1 MAYKYDASV
10 AKQQSDLNAAN
21 QGKAGYVPLKVDGLL
36 GPKTQAA
43 ITQYGFNAQTGKPN
57 TPIVGGAPGSLPT
70 LGGIPGVDEA
80 PKSNLGNLRL
90 ALNAALTESA
100 QQTAKNRIGQLSGLM
115 GGGANPSVLKA
126 AVGLAQGGL
135 AQSRESI
142 MSDVLK
148 TYDEERKRLEFNPDQ
163 FRSAQGGIYDLKNN
177 SWVISPSPDG
187 DGTGKKITR
196 TDATVL
202 KLPISLVG
210 KSWNMLQT
218 ELDNDNPPQWFLDIA
233 AQEKKGQAEDE
244 AEAQKVRDAIN
255 VRFDAGD
262 KEGARA
268 LAHAYN
274 QKRAG
279 VTPAELRAMWDKFRE
294 QFLGTFSD
302 KSGGVDFED

>member
-148 TYDEERKRLEFNPDQ
+148 TYDEERKRIEFNPDQ

-177 SWVISPSPDG
+177 SWVISPKPDEVG
-187 DGTGKKITR
+187 GTAGKKITR

-202 KLPISLVG
+202 KLPISLIG
-210 KSWNMLQT
+210 KNWSILQT
-218 ELDNDNPPQWFLDIA
+218 ELDNDVPPEWFLDVA
-233 AQEKKGQAEDE
+233 AQEKKGQAEDPNE
-244 AEAQKVRDAIN
+244 RQQVMDAIN
-255 VRFDAGD
+255 ARFDAGD

-268 LAHAYN
+268 LAKAYN
-274 QKRAG
+274 QKRSG
-279 VTPAELRAMWDKFRE
+279 LSKEELKSMWDIFRE
-294 QFLGTFSD
+294 QFLGTFSG
-302 KSGGVDFED
+302 KSGGVD

>member
-1 MAYKYDASV
+1 MAYKYDPQV
-10 AKQQSDLNAAN
+10 ARQQADLNAVN

-135 AQSRESI
+135 AQSKQSI
-142 MSDVLK
+142 VSDVMSAYEK
-148 TYDEERKRLEFNPDQ
+148 TIEEERKRIEFNPDQ

-202 KLPISLVG
+202 KL
-210 KSWNMLQT
+210 
-218 ELDNDNPPQWFLDIA
+218 
-233 AQEKKGQAEDE
+233 
-244 AEAQKVRDAIN
+244 
-255 VRFDAGD
+255 
-262 KEGARA
+262 
-268 LAHAYN
+268 
-274 QKRAG
+274 
-279 VTPAELRAMWDKFRE
+279 
-294 QFLGTFSD
+294 
-302 KSGGVDFED
+302 